1 MYNLGMHQKDYEDK
15 DLSHLSTLSRLE
27 ILIKTFSHI
36 NYTSLY
42 DILIKTLSTE
52 LNNPVTEAVN
62 IIREI
67 DDNIVCYAKTVYKK
81 DVEVGSYIYIKYPEE
96 ELNTV
101 LYIVENAD
109 DETLSHIIYID
120 DAVLIMQAV
129 MTRFLMDRGLYKKVD
144 TDNYYKECEE
154 NTFEAHR
161 RKVGFILFFAYI
173 HTGLLFSRN
182 AVYII
187 KLLKQLLAIGIITQ
201 YPSTGVSNTSTS
213 RTSSFMTPLGNYHIY
228 TNASKNYVGVVS
240 TDDSPIDYGGIRLTA
255 QRVRS
260 CQIPLKEACYTFPS
274 QLVIL
279 MESLRQ

>member
-15 DLSHLSTLSRLE
+15 NLSHLSEASRLE
-27 ILIKTFSHI
+27 ILVKTFSQI

-42 DILIKTLSTE
+42 DILMKTVSKE
-52 LNNPVTEAVN
+52 LNNPVTEAIN

-67 DDNIVCYAKTVYKK
+67 NDDIICYAKTVYKK
-81 DVEVGSYIYIKYPEE
+81 DIEVGSYIYIKYPEE

-120 DAVLIMQAV
+120 DAVLIMQAI

-161 RKVGFILFFAYI
+161 RRVGFILFFAYI
-173 HTGLLFSRN
+173 HTGLLFSKN

-187 KLLKQLLAIGIITQ
+187 KLLKQLLAVAVITQ
-201 YPSTGVSNTSTS
+201 YQSIGVSNTSTS
-213 RTSSFMTPLGNYHIY
+213 RISSFLTPAGYYHIY
-228 TNASKNYVGVVS
+228 TNSSKNYVGIVWTEDNQ
-240 TDDSPIDYGGIRLTA
+240 TDYRNVRLTA
-255 QRVRS
+255 QRVKA
-260 CQIPLKEACYTFPS
+260 CQIPLKEACYTFPP
-274 QLVIL
+274 QLVSL